1 MAVLRRILGRIV
13 PRGTRQEI
21 VALRETL
28 ADLWRYQRATSAEER
43 WVDECHREDRHE
55 ARLTMDYH
63 RIEKSL
69 ALPDPRRPFGVS
81 VRDRMVG
88 LLGRRPTSG
97 QVKPYIGYAESALA
111 AQLRWNEGGQIDDAI
126 SPPIDDQICPF
137 SVEQASAFFG
147 SRHSV
152 RNFDRDRV
160 PSDDELMQAVELARN
175 TPSVCNRQAFRVH
188 WYRER
193 PQIDAILRIQNGATG
208 FEHVVPAVGV
218 VTARRGMF
226 VGPDERN
233 QRWID
238 GGLFAMT
245 LVWAFHALGLATCML
260 NWALPGV
267 SSAKLREIADIPR
280 GEDIVVLIAV
290 GHPSDGARVARSGK
304 RRTDDL
310 AWIHS

>member
-1 MAVLRRILGRIV
+1 MLRQIVDRLV
-13 PRGTRQEI
+13 PRGLRQEI

-28 ADLWRYQRATSAEER
+28 ADGWRYQRATSAEEK
-43 WVDECHREDRHE
+43 WVDERHREDRHE

-69 ALPDPRRPFGVS
+69 ALPDPRRPFGLS
-81 VRDRMVG
+81 VRDRMVA
-88 LLGRRPTSG
+88 LLSRQPKSDQVRPY
-97 QVKPYIGYAESALA
+97 VGYAESALA
-111 AQLRWNEGGQIDDAI
+111 AQEHWNDSGEIDDAV
-126 SPPIDDQICPF
+126 SPPIGGQSSPLTA
-137 SVEQASAFFG
+137 EQASAFFG

-152 RNFDRDRV
+152 RNFDRERV
-160 PSDDELMQAVELARN
+160 PSDDELRQGVELARN

-188 WYRER
+188 WYRDR
-193 PQIDAILRIQNGATG
+193 PQIEAILRIQNGATG
-208 FEHVVPAVGV
+208 FAHVVPAVGV

-233 QRWID
+233 QRWVD

-267 SSAKLREIADIPR
+267 SSARLREIADIPR
-280 GEDIVVLIAV
+280 GEDIVVLIAL
-290 GHPSDGARVARSGK
+290 GYPNDGARVARSEK
-304 RRTDDL
+304 RETDDL